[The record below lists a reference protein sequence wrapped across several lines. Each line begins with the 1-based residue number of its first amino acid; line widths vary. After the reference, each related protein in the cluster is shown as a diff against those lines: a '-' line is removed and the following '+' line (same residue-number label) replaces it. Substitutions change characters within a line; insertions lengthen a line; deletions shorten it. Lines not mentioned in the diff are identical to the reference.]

1 MKLHTRH
8 VLLAVLIGVILLVF
22 VSLTLAVGTSL

>member
-8 VLLAVLIGVILLVF
+8 VVLAVLVGVILLVF
-22 VSLTLAVGTSL
+22 VSLTLGVP

>member
-8 VLLAVLIGVILLVF
+8 VVLAVLIGAILLVF
-22 VSLTLAVGTSL
+22 ASLTLGVP

>member
-8 VLLAVLIGVILLVF
+8 VLIAIGIGVLLLLIARWALGLVDR
-22 VSLTLAVGTSL
+22 

>member
-8 VLLAVLIGVILLVF
+8 VVLAVLIGVVLLVF
-22 VSLTLAVGTSL
+22 ASLTLGVSP

>member
-22 VSLTLAVGTSL
+22 VSLTLGVP

>member
-8 VLLAVLIGVILLVF
+8 VVLAMLIGVILLVF
-22 VSLTLAVGTSL
+22 VSLTLGA

>member
-8 VLLAVLIGVILLVF
+8 VLLAVVIGVILLVF
-22 VSLTLAVGTSL
+22 VSLAVAVR

>member
-8 VLLAVLIGVILLVF
+8 VMLAVLIGVILLVF
-22 VSLTLAVGTSL
+22 VSLTLGVSS

>member
-8 VLLAVLIGVILLVF
+8 LMLAVLLGVILLVF
-22 VSLTLAVGTSL
+22 VSLTLGVP

>member
-8 VLLAVLIGVILLVF
+8 VVLAVLIGVILLVF
-22 VSLTLAVGTSL
+22 ASLTLGGS